1 MRQCACVRIV
11 WVHHH
16 HADRCDFYINA
27 PTTADIEW
35 ANHDDYSGSPIYDSR
50 SKYGATITSQ
60 FAYIPFACSNQK
72 REGARERERGARD
85 GKQSIAAAKWL
96 FNRNGMKKNAMLSCR
111 HIPKKNTLT
120 NFVYD
125 CVVRTHGE
133 LSKQKER
140 KNKTG
145 VLCMSCCCI
154 KTHAIRHTV
163 GWIKLFWS
171 PFYLHFQLL
180 GF

>member
-1 MRQCACVRIV
+1 MVGIRMRQCACVRIV

-72 REGARERERGARD
+72 RERSERWKTEHSSGQMTFQSKWNEKECHALMSTHTEKKHTHKFCIWLCGENTRRT
-85 GKQSIAAAKWL
+85 KQTKETEEQ
-96 FNRNGMKKNAMLSCR
+96 NGRVM
-111 HIPKKNTLT
+111 H
-120 NFVYD
+120 
-125 CVVRTHGE
+125 VV
-133 LSKQKER
+133 
-140 KNKTG
+140 
-145 VLCMSCCCI
+145 
-154 KTHAIRHTV
+154 
-163 GWIKLFWS
+163 
-171 PFYLHFQLL
+171 LL
-180 GF
+180 Y